1 MRPEKIC
8 SAKRRVQGVVSSELY
23 GILVL
28 SDAPKRCLGKNF
40 FRLWIRSSRFGL
52 EDFNTDNVSIK
63 VAPKAASNVI
73 FGPVA
78 VL

>member
-1 MRPEKIC
+1 MRPEKTR
-8 SAKRRVQGVVSSELY
+8 SAKQRVQGVVSSELY

-28 SDAPKRCLGKNF
+28 SDAPKQRLGKNF
-40 FRLWIRSSRFGL
+40 FRLWIRSSRSGL
-52 EDFNTDNVSIK
+52 DDFNTDNVSIK

-73 FGPVA
+73 FWPVV

>member
-1 MRPEKIC
+1 MRPEKTR

-40 FRLWIRSSRFGL
+40 FRLWIRSNRFGL

>member
-1 MRPEKIC
+1 MRPEKTR
-8 SAKRRVQGVVSSELY
+8 SAKRRVQGVGSSELY
-23 GILVL
+23 GIVVL

>member
-1 MRPEKIC
+1 MG
-8 SAKRRVQGVVSSELY
+8 VQGVVSGELY

-28 SDAPKRCLGKNF
+28 SDAPKQFLGKYF
-40 FRLWIRSSRFGL
+40 FRLWIRSSRSGL
-52 EDFNTDNVSIK
+52 EDFNTDNLSIK

>member
-1 MRPEKIC
+1 VRSEKTR
-8 SAKRRVQGVVSSELY
+8 SAKQRVQGVVSRERH

-28 SDAPKRCLGKNF
+28 SDAPKQFLEKNF
-40 FRLWIRSSRFGL
+40 FRLWIRSSRSGL
-52 EDFNTDNVSIK
+52 EDFNTENVSVK

>member
-1 MRPEKIC
+1 MRPEQTR
-8 SAKRRVQGVVSSELY
+8 SARQRVQGMVSSELY
-23 GILVL
+23 GLLVL
-28 SDAPKRCLGKNF
+28 SDAPKQCLRENF
-40 FRLWIRSSRFGL
+40 FRLWIRSSRSEL

-73 FGPVA
+73 FGPAA